1 MPDSQALSS
10 DLRRIRRELRE
21 DNWRGTATKATKATK
36 AKATKATKAT
46 KAKKRAKYSVRAPK
60 PSSKS
65 NHSLINGVKVHVSRG
80 PAQEGYNCLK
90 GRIAKDKIRS
100 NRVNRQHERDI
111 SDQIKIS
118 KNPRIRAM
126 RYRARRRIARQAALV

>member
-46 KAKKRAKYSVRAPK
+46 KAKKRAKYSVRAPN
-60 PSSKS
+60 PNSKS
-65 NHSLINGVKVHVSRG
+65 NHSLINGVKVHVQHG
-80 PAQEGYNCLK
+80 PNREGNNCLTS
-90 GRIAKDKIRS
+90 RIAKDKIRS
-100 NRVNRQHERDI
+100 NRINRQHERDI
-111 SDQIKIS
+111 QDQIAIS
-118 KNPRIRAM
+118 TNPRIRAM
-126 RYRARRRIARQAALV
+126 RYRVRRRIARQAALA

>member
-21 DNWRGTATKATKATK
+21 ESWRGTATKATKATK

-46 KAKKRAKYSVRAPK
+46 KAKKRAKFSVRAPN
-60 PSSKS
+60 PNSKS

-80 PAQEGYNCLK
+80 PKKEGVNLYTGHLVKCKLY
-90 GRIAKDKIRS
+90 S
-100 NRVNRQHERDI
+100 QRVNRQHERDI
-111 SDQIKIS
+111 QDQIAIS
-118 KNPRIRAM
+118 TNPRIRAM

>member
-21 DNWRGTATKATKATK
+21 ESWRGTATKATKATK

-46 KAKKRAKYSVRAPK
+46 KA
-60 PSSKS
+60 
-65 NHSLINGVKVHVSRG
+65 INGVKVHVSRG
-80 PAQEGYNCLK
+80 PRKEGVNLYT
-90 GRIAKDKIRS
+90 GRLVKCKLYS
-100 NRVNRQHERDI
+100 QRVNRQHERDI
-111 SDQIKIS
+111 RDQIAIS
-118 KNPRIRAM
+118 TNPRIRAM